1 MAQQSATSAP
11 RRKPRMTTERLID
24 RAEGFMTMKGLSPT
38 AAVREAMPDDLLV
51 IPMDDLRILAESA
64 LVAKLAQRRSR
75 ERYRD
80 TEKRALEI
88 QRLTQEVM
96 TRINAKVQKKA
107 EILARVTY
115 VMHGAPVPLLTMSLE
130 DHVSK
135 RTEAQRT
142 KASADGRFRFHD
154 AAVKAL
160 KDAAVVQ
167 IAELS
172 VDTITDL
179 AEMAEGVWGERE

>member
-1 MAQQSATSAP
+1 
-11 RRKPRMTTERLID
+11 
-24 RAEGFMTMKGLSPT
+24 MTMKGLSPT
-38 AAVREAMPDDLLV
+38 AAVRQAMPDDLLT
-51 IPMDDLRILAESA
+51 IPMDDLRMLSESA
-64 LVAKLAQRRSR
+64 LVSKLAQRRSR

-80 TEKRALEI
+80 TEKRALEV
-88 QRLTQEVM
+88 QKLTQDVM

-115 VMHGAPVPLLTMSLE
+115 VMHGVPTALLTMTLE

-142 KASADGRFRFHD
+142 KASAEGRFRFHD

-160 KDAAVVQ
+160 KDANAEQ
-167 IAELS
+167 IAELTVES
-172 VDTITDL
+172 ITEL
-179 AEMAEGVWGERE
+179 AEMAEGVWGERA